1 VYPVFFHIGS
11 ILVPA
16 YGATAAVGVLL
27 AMFLA
32 QRTARMAGL
41 DAGRV
46 WNLCAVGLF
55 AALVATRLLLVAL
68 NWTLLRQHPTWMVT
82 LAMIHHPLLS
92 VYGIVAGVVAAVL
105 FALWQGLPLGT
116 TADVLAAPVALG
128 LAFEQLGTLLAGSGY
143 GIEAGRG
150 IAARWAVVYSNPLA
164 ARWSGAPLGVP
175 LHPVQ
180 AYAAL
185 AFLTLSL
192 FLLFWL
198 PYRRQTG
205 DMAGLLLV
213 GAGGAVF
220 FTEFWR
226 DSVGCGRMP
235 GGVLDGPQ
243 AAAIILVLAGGLVLL
258 ERKAPAA
265 RQTAPAEQ
273 PEAPASQPEAPAS
286 QPEAPAMR
294 LEPSGGETQ
303 AAGEPEMNADEH
315 GMKDEAER
323 G

>member
-1 VYPVFFHIGS
+1 MYPVFFHIGS

-16 YGATAAVGVLL
+16 YGATAAVGLLL

-41 DAGRV
+41 NAGQV
-46 WNLCAVGLF
+46 WNLCVVGLF
-55 AALVATRLLLVAL
+55 AALAAERLLLVAL
-68 NWTLLRQHPTWMVT
+68 NWTLLRQHPAWM
-82 LAMIHHPLLS
+82 LALSMIHHPLLS

-105 FALWQGLPLGT
+105 YALWQGLSLGA

-143 GIEAGRG
+143 GIETGKG
-150 IAARWAVVYSNPLA
+150 IATHWAVVYSNPLA

-205 DMAGLLLV
+205 DMTGLLLV
-213 GAGGAVF
+213 GAGLAVF

-226 DSVGCGRMP
+226 DPVGRGTMP
-235 GGVLDGPQ
+235 GGVLDAPQ
-243 AAAIILVLAGGLVLL
+243 AAAIFLVLAGGLLLL
-258 ERKAPAA
+258 ERKAPAV
-265 RQTAPAEQ
+265 
-273 PEAPASQPEAPAS
+273 
-286 QPEAPAMR
+286 R
-294 LEPSGGETQ
+294 LSPSDGETE
-303 AAGEPEMNADEH
+303 AASEAETNADEQR
-315 GMKDEAER
+315 MNDEAER

>member
-1 VYPVFFHIGS
+1 
-11 ILVPA
+11 
-16 YGATAAVGVLL
+16 
-27 AMFLA
+27 
-32 QRTARMAGL
+32 MAGL

-273 PEAPASQPEAPAS
+273 PEAPASQPEAPA
-286 QPEAPAMR
+286 MR